1 VKPAPIRPA
10 PWWVRAFLRAAGAY
24 GITMPWRVIYLM
36 PDQMSNAG
44 LIRHEQ
50 AHVMQI
56 ERDGAWRWTV
66 RVFCYLLRYGYK
78 NSPYEEEARTLSGH

>member
-1 VKPAPIRPA
+1 
-10 PWWVRAFLRAAGAY
+10 
-24 GITMPWRVIYLM
+24 
-36 PDQMSNAG
+36 MSNAG

-66 RVFCYLLRYGYK
+66 RVFWYLLRYGYK
-78 NSPYEEEARTLSGH
+78 NSPYEIEARLISGH